1 MAVLIE
7 AISVVIRAD
16 ALLAAYKD
24 DWDAFKH
31 TVPNR
36 TMCADGELV
45 RVGFMSP
52 EDVEGYV
59 RKLSEAGLIYLDHGA
74 AKDLVVV
81 DQMRGP
87 LVPCEWIEFG
97 HVNLDN
103 DPSKRVAVCSLRGK
117 HAIRF
122 APTGRMDVCR
132 LVVGVLRLRPE
143 PTHRKEP
150 DFSSSRER
158 TGRLSKSGHRQ
169 GGLRRPRSSGRQT
182 SAIERSGWASR
193 GDAVIRPAIWMDGP
207 RS

>member
-24 DWDAFKH
+24 DWDAFKD
-31 TVPNR
+31 TVPNE
-36 TMCADGELV
+36 TMCADGGLV

-59 RKLSEAGLIYLDHGA
+59 RKLSEAGLIYLDDGA

-87 LVPCEWIEFG
+87 MVPCEWIEFG

-103 DPSKRVAVCSLRGK
+103 DPSKRVAVCSLEGSTQSDLLQPEGWTF
-117 HAIRF
+117 AGSLSESFGF
-122 APTGRMDVCR
+122 APNQHI
-132 LVVGVLRLRPE
+132 E
-143 PTHRKEP
+143 
-150 DFSSSRER
+150 
-158 TGRLSKSGHRQ
+158 KSLTF
-169 GGLRRPRSSGRQT
+169 LRRENGLDVYLNQVTGKEVYVGRALRDDKRPR
-182 SAIERSGWASR
+182 
-193 GDAVIRPAIWMDGP
+193 
-207 RS
+207 